1 MKVLIVGAGVAGNAL
16 AFWLGRV
23 GHHVTVIE
31 HFPTLRASGLQIDL
45 RGPGIEVLKRMGLES
60 VFRSKMAPE
69 QGIRIV
75 DSKGRTWGSF
85 PVNKSGKGLQ
95 SFTTDWEIM
104 RGDLVRL
111 LMEGCS
117 ESVAFKFGVTANAF
131 EESSEGINVKL
142 SDGSSSSYDLM
153 VGADGVH
160 SRVRKLML
168 AKQNEVED
176 PLHPIAGGSV
186 VAYFTVPSALQP
198 GEGFDATGYMSTGKR
213 GIMLRRS
220 SPDFIQVYIGGQP
233 GPEIFSGL
241 TRGDVEA
248 ERQAVAKFM
257 HGAGWRTEELVGAMM
272 TSEDFYCE
280 RIALVQMKRWCQGRV
295 VLLGDA
301 GYCPS
306 VNTGMGTT
314 CALVGA
320 YILAGEL
327 TATEDRGM
335 EMALQAYDDTFR
347 PYMEEVQKGLVE
359 DGGMTLP
366 DGRTGVLVFNALAAL
381 AALFKINVG
390 KWMMREDI
398 KWKLPEYGSLALP

>member
-16 AFWLGRV
+16 AVWLSRL
-23 GHHVTVIE
+23 GHYVTVVE
-31 HFPTLRASGLQIDL
+31 HFPTFRTSGLQIDL

-60 VFRSKMAPE
+60 AFRSKMAPE

-75 DSKGRTWGSF
+75 DSKGRVWGSF

-111 LMEGCS
+111 LREACL
-117 ESVAFKFGVTANAF
+117 ESVTFKFGVTASAF

-142 SDGSSSSYDLM
+142 SDGTSSTYDLV

-168 AKQNEVED
+168 AKQDAIED

-186 VAYFTVPSALQP
+186 VAYFTSPSALQP
-198 GEGFDATGYMSTGKR
+198 GEGFNATGYLSTGKR
-213 GIMLRRS
+213 GIMTRRS

-233 GPEIFSGL
+233 DPKVFSGL
-241 TRGDVEA
+241 TRGDTEA
-248 ERQAVAKFM
+248 EKRAMAEFM
-257 HGAGWRTEELVGAMM
+257 HGAGWRTEELIGAMM

-280 RIALVQMKRWCQGRV
+280 RIALVQMKRWSAGRI

-327 TATEDRGM
+327 AIVDDCGVDR
-335 EMALQAYDDTFR
+335 ALQSYEATFR
-347 PYMEEVQKGLVE
+347 PYMEEVQKGLVDE
-359 DGGMTLP
+359 GGMSLP
-366 DGRTGVLVFNALAAL
+366 NGRAGVLGFNVLAGL

-398 KWKLPEYGSLALP
+398 KWKLPKYESLALA